1 MAELAKV
8 DELRFDGKVVIVTGG
23 GRGFGRCHAL
33 DFAQRGASV
42 VVADYGME
50 LDGTGSSPEPV
61 ESVVAEI
68 RAAGGEATA
77 VFADCSVESEA
88 QRVVQT
94 AIDTFGA
101 LDVLVNNA
109 GISDP
114 DWFEEQS
121 AERIVRMTNNQ
132 YYTTVWMTKA
142 AWPHLQA
149 SAGNVVNTASE
160 AIFGGVPKAA
170 SYCGAKGAVFAFTR
184 SLALDGRRIGIRVN
198 AVCPRGNTR
207 MSAPPALS
215 RHYDQP
221 PEFFKSEWFEG
232 MKPEYVSAA
241 VIAFAHGSCELT
253 GETFVCGDSLVMRL
267 ATVETQGIKGTAGVS
282 PEEIL
287 GNLDQVMDMTDAML
301 MTFERPG

>member
-1 MAELAKV
+1 MV
-8 DELRFDGKVVIVTGG
+8 DELRFDGKSVIVTGG

-33 DFAQRGASV
+33 DFARRGARV
-42 VVADYGME
+42 VVADYGMD
-50 LDGTGSSPEPV
+50 LDGMGWSTEPV
-61 ESVVAEI
+61 ERTVQEI
-68 RAAGGEATA
+68 RDAGGDATA
-77 VFADCSVESEA
+77 VFANCAIVSEA

-94 AIDTFGA
+94 AVDTYGQ

-114 DWFEEQS
+114 DWFESQS
-121 AERIVRMTNNQ
+121 VERIRRMTDNQ
-132 YYTTVWMTKA
+132 YFSTVWMTRA

-149 SAGNVVNTASE
+149 SGGNVVNTASE
-160 AIFGGVPKAA
+160 AILGGVPKAA
-170 SYCGAKGAVFAFTR
+170 SYCGAKGGVFALTR
-184 SLALDGRRIGIRVN
+184 ALALDGRRIGIRLN

-207 MSAPPALS
+207 MSAPEALS

-221 PEFFKSEWFEG
+221 PDFFQNEWFAG

-241 VIAFAHGSCELT
+241 VIAFAHESCELT

-267 ATVETQGIKGTAGVS
+267 ATVETQGINNGSGGLT

-287 GNLDQVMDMTDAML
+287 GNLDQVMDMTGATL
-301 MTFERPG
+301 MTIDRPS

>member
-33 DFAQRGASV
+33 DFARRGASV

-94 AIDTFGA
+94 AIDTYGT

-114 DWFEEQS
+114 DWFEQQS
-121 AERIVRMTNNQ
+121 AERFVRMTNNQ

-149 SAGNVVNTASE
+149 SGGNVVNTASE
-160 AIFGGVPKAA
+160 AILGGVPKAA
-170 SYCGAKGAVFAFTR
+170 SYCGAKGGVFAFTR
-184 SLALDGRRIGIRVN
+184 ALALDGRRLGVRLN

-207 MSAPPALS
+207 LSAPEVLS

-221 PEFFKSEWFEG
+221 VEFFQSEWFDG

-241 VIAFAHGSCELT
+241 VIAFAHESCELT
-253 GETFVCGDSLVMRL
+253 GETFVCGGSLVMRL
-267 ATVETQGIKGTAGVS
+267 ATVETQGITGSAGVS
-282 PEEIL
+282 AEEIL
-287 GNLDQVMDMTDAML
+287 GSLDKIMDMTDATL
-301 MTFERPG
+301 MTIDRPA

>member
-1 MAELAKV
+1 M
-8 DELRFDGKVVIVTGG
+8 DELRFDGKSVIVTGG

-33 DFAQRGASV
+33 DFARRGAKV

-50 LDGTGSSPEPV
+50 LDGTGSSPEPA
-61 ESVVAEI
+61 ESVAQEI
-68 RAAGGEATA
+68 RDGGGEAVA

-94 AIDTFGA
+94 AIEAHGK

-114 DWFEEQS
+114 DWFDAQS
-121 AERIVRMTNNQ
+121 PERIIRMTDNQ
-132 YYTTVWMTKA
+132 YYTTVWMTRA
-142 AWPHLQA
+142 AWPHLKA
-149 SAGNVVNTASE
+149 SGGNVVNTASE
-160 AIFGGVPKAA
+160 AVLGGVPKAA
-170 SYCGAKGAVFAFTR
+170 SYCGAKGGVFALTR
-184 SLALDGRRIGIRVN
+184 SLALDGKRIGIRLN

-207 MSAPPALS
+207 MSAPEALA

-241 VIAFAHGSCELT
+241 VIAFAHESCELS
-253 GETFVCGDSLVMRL
+253 GETFVCGGSLVKRL
-267 ATVETQGIKGTAGVS
+267 ATVETRGITGDAGVS
-282 PEEIL
+282 PEAIL
-287 GNLDQVMDMTDAML
+287 TRLDEVMDMTDADL
-301 MTFERPG
+301 MTFERGT

>member
-1 MAELAKV
+1 MV
-8 DELRFDGKVVIVTGG
+8 DELRFDGKSVIVTGG

-33 DFAQRGASV
+33 DFARRGAQV

-50 LDGTGSSPEPV
+50 LNGLGWSTEPV
-61 ESVVAEI
+61 ESVVQEI
-68 RAAGGEATA
+68 RDGGGEATA
-77 VFADCSVESEA
+77 VFANCAIDTEA

-94 AIDTFGA
+94 AIDSYGK

-121 AERIVRMTNNQ
+121 PERIIRMTNNQ
-132 YYTTVWMTKA
+132 YYTAVWMTRA

-149 SAGNVVNTASE
+149 SGGNVVNTASE
-160 AIFGGVPKAA
+160 AIFGDVPKAA
-170 SYCGAKGAVFAFTR
+170 SYCGAKGGVFALTR
-184 SLALDGRRIGIRVN
+184 ALALDGKRLGIRLN

-207 MSAPPALS
+207 MSAPEALA

-221 PEFFKSEWFEG
+221 PEFFQSEWFEG

-241 VIAFAHGSCELT
+241 VIAFAHESCELT
-253 GETFVCGDSLVMRL
+253 GETFVCGDSLVLRV
-267 ATVETQGIKGTAGVS
+267 AVVETQGIKGNEGVN

-287 GNLDQVMDMTDAML
+287 ARLDQVMDMTGATL
-301 MTFERPG
+301 MTNERPI